1 MRNGDHVRF
10 KTYDGQEYWQ
20 EGLLLRFD
28 DFMGVAEIITLGGII
43 CYAPQRLVVVVT
55 PHDY

>member
-1 MRNGDHVRF
+1 MRKGDHVKF

-43 CYAPQRLVVVVT
+43 CYAPQRLVISIV
-55 PHDY
+55 DRD

>member
-1 MRNGDHVRF
+1 MRKGDNVRF

-43 CYAPQRLVVVVT
+43 CYAPQRLVISIV
-55 PHDY
+55 DRD